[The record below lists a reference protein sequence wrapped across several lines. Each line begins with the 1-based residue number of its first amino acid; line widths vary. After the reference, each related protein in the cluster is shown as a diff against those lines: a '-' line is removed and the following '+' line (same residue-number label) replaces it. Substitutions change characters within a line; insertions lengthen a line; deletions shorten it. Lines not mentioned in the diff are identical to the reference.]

1 MMKRKLTLDALWAAK
16 VLRANVLKNGA
27 QLGAK
32 NIRAHWRKM
41 RKIEQRIVDISCHDN
56 EKRHSLLSPSEAVT
70 DEDDDEALH
79 SIHEWSD
86 CEDLYDEA
94 ERYIE

>member
-1 MMKRKLTLDALWAAK
+1 MGLAK

-32 NIRAHWRKM
+32 NIKAHWRKM

-56 EKRHSLLSPSEAVT
+56 EKRHSLLFPGEAVI
-70 DEDDDEALH
+70 DEDDDEALY

-86 CEDLYDEA
+86 
-94 ERYIE
+94 

>member
-1 MMKRKLTLDALWAAK
+1 LDDEEETDVGCLVGSAE

-41 RKIEQRIVDISCHDN
+41 RKIEQRIFDISCHDN
-56 EKRHSLLSPSEAVT
+56 SLLSPSKAVT
-70 DEDDDEALH
+70 DDDDDEALH
-79 SIHEWSD
+79 SIHE
-86 CEDLYDEA
+86 
-94 ERYIE
+94 